1 MPVSSPRARRLR
13 RLKRQNTLLYRGY
26 TQLAQD
32 HMKLQELVTAAMR
45 AQNVATEPTPEA
57 VPPAESPS

>member
-32 HMKLQELVTAAMR
+32 HMKLQELVAAAMR
-45 AQNVATEPTPEA
+45 AQNVATEPAPEA
-57 VPPAESPS
+57 VPPTTV